1 MSENKLPP
9 YIKIEPEAE
18 TEVFDHPFSE
28 FEDAHL
34 HSTMPFVLRR
44 DYYESGKSSGTFRHL
59 DFLALY
65 AVRSGKAVHWI
76 DDQPYGLVRGDVYL
90 MAPGSAHRFSQFS
103 QLELDVF
110 FFQNSFFNT
119 EELAALRQCPGILEL
134 FAGGTDLEHRI
145 HASPEEWRI
154 IEAHIETMRK
164 EWGESDPV
172 GGLIMKHEFFR
183 LLVTLARLLSNA
195 SHVRGISDDER
206 RPDSGLAEAL
216 RYCEE
221 NFDKPISVQKLAAR
235 AFLSRGHFSALFTR
249 EVGMSP
255 AAYVRLIRLDKARA
269 LLRDTNIPI
278 RQIASQ
284 CGYKNSAQFSRAFRS
299 FYKTSPREYR
309 KGE

>member
-1 MSENKLPP
+1 MPENKLPP
-9 YIKIEPEAE
+9 YLRIDPETI
-18 TEVFDHPFSE
+18 TEVMDHTFEE
-28 FEDAHL
+28 FEEFHL
-34 HSTMPFVLRR
+34 HHTLPFVLRR
-44 DYYESGKSSGTFRHL
+44 DFYESGESSGTFRHM

-65 AVRSGKAVHWI
+65 AVRGGRAVHWI

-90 MAPGSAHRFSQFS
+90 MAPGSAHQFSQFS
-103 QLELDVF
+103 NLELDVF
-110 FFQNSFFNT
+110 FFQNNFFNT

-134 FAGGTDLEHRI
+134 FAGATELEHRI
-145 HASPEEWRI
+145 HAGPEEWRI
-154 IEAHIETMRK
+154 IESHIETMRK
-164 EWGESDPV
+164 EWGEPNPV

-195 SHVRGISDDER
+195 SHVRGVSDEER

-221 NFDKPISVQKLAAR
+221 HFDKPLSVQKLAAR

-269 LLRDTNIPI
+269 LLRDTNNPI
-278 RQIASQ
+278 RQIATQ